1 MRAAPPRWRGLA
13 CAVGAPQATVLAE
26 LGEPE
31 ARQVTGVEEW
41 LVFRASGC
49 TLRLRCVASDGD
61 VLRVASWSVSYEE
74 GPATL
79 REAAE
84 PLGLWPACAPDEVA
98 ARSELP
104 LIRRAVR
111 APGAPPRSCTAAL
124 CGGRIR
130 RLALFDEEPDWL

>member
-1 MRAAPPRWRGLA
+1 ML
-13 CAVGAPQATVLAE
+13 LAE

-31 ARQVTGVEEW
+31 TRQVTGVEEW

-49 TLRLRCVASDGD
+49 TLRLRCVASDGE
-61 VLRVASWSVSYEE
+61 LPRVASWSVSYEK

-84 PLGLWPACAPDEVA
+84 PLGLWPACAPDEVV

-104 LIRRAVR
+104 LIRRAVG
-111 APGAPPRSCTAAL
+111 APGATQRSCTAGV
-124 CGGRIR
+124 CDGRIR
-130 RLALFDEEPDWL
+130 WLALFDEEPDWL

>member
-1 MRAAPPRWRGLA
+1 MRAAPRRWRGLGR
-13 CAVGAPQATVLAE
+13 AVGAPQATLLAE

-31 ARQVTGVEEW
+31 VRQMTGVEEW

-49 TLRLRCVASDGD
+49 TLRLRCVASDGE
-61 VLRVASWSVSYEE
+61 VLRVVSWSVSYQE

-111 APGAPPRSCTAAL
+111 LPGGPPRSCTAVIL
-124 CGGRIR
+124 GGRIR

>member
-1 MRAAPPRWRGLA
+1 M
-13 CAVGAPQATVLAE
+13 
-26 LGEPE
+26 
-31 ARQVTGVEEW
+31 TGVEEW

-49 TLRLRCVASDGD
+49 TLRLRCVASDGE
-61 VLRVASWSVSYEE
+61 VLRVVSWSVSYKE

-111 APGAPPRSCTAAL
+111 LPGAPPRSCTAAIL
-124 CGGRIR
+124 GGRIR

>member
-1 MRAAPPRWRGLA
+1 M
-13 CAVGAPQATVLAE
+13 LAE

-49 TLRLRCVASDGD
+49 TLRLRCVADDGE
-61 VLRVASWSVSYEE
+61 VLRVASWSVSYEA

-79 REAAE
+79 REAAD

-104 LIRRAVR
+104 LIRRAIRV
-111 APGAPPRSCTAAL
+111 PGAPPCSCTAAIR
-124 CGGRIR
+124 GGRIR

>member
-1 MRAAPPRWRGLA
+1 MRAVPPRWRGLGQ
-13 CAVGAPQATVLAE
+13 AVGAPQDTLLAE

-31 ARQVTGVEEW
+31 ARQVTGGEEW

-49 TLRLRCVASDGD
+49 TLRLRCVASNGEL
-61 VLRVASWSVSYEE
+61 LRVASWSVSYEE

-98 ARSELP
+98 ARSELA
-104 LIRRAVR
+104 LIRRVVT
-111 APGAPPRSCTAAL
+111 APDATPRSCTAAIR
-124 CGGRIR
+124 GGRIR

>member
-1 MRAAPPRWRGLA
+1 M
-13 CAVGAPQATVLAE
+13 LAE

-49 TLRLRCVASDGD
+49 TLRLRCVADDGE
-61 VLRVASWSVSYEE
+61 VLRVASWSVSYEA

-79 REAAE
+79 REAAD

-111 APGAPPRSCTAAL
+111 VPGAPPRSCTAAIR
-124 CGGRIR
+124 GGRIR

>member
-1 MRAAPPRWRGLA
+1 
-13 CAVGAPQATVLAE
+13 VLAE
-26 LGEPE
+26 LGEPA

-49 TLRLRCVASDGD
+49 TLRLRCVASDGE
-61 VLRVASWSVSYEE
+61 VPRVASWSVSYQE

-98 ARSELP
+98 VRSELP
-104 LIRRAVR
+104 LIRRAIR
-111 APGAPPRSCTAAL
+111 APGAPPRSCTAAIR
-124 CGGRIR
+124 GGRIR

>member
-1 MRAAPPRWRGLA
+1 M
-13 CAVGAPQATVLAE
+13 LAE

-49 TLRLRCVASDGD
+49 TLRLRCVADDGE
-61 VLRVASWSVSYEE
+61 VLRVASWSVSYEA

-79 REAAE
+79 REAAD

-111 APGAPPRSCTAAL
+111 VPGAPPRSCTAAIR
-124 CGGRIR
+124 GGRIR
-130 RLALFDEEPDWL
+130 QLALFDEEPDWL

>member
-1 MRAAPPRWRGLA
+1 MREAPPRWRALGQ
-13 CAVGAPQATVLAE
+13 AVGARQATLLAE

-31 ARQVTGVEEW
+31 ARQATGVEEW

-49 TLRLRCVASDGD
+49 TLRLRCVASDGE
-61 VLRVASWSVSYEE
+61 VLCVASWSVSYEE

-111 APGAPPRSCTAAL
+111 TPGAAPRSFTAAIR
-124 CGGRIR
+124 GGCIR